1 VVLFTLPLIDAGV
14 PILDAVEFLNEVGVW
29 ALVIQPQPDKFR
41 LIDFRDLVAEPDP
54 SRPLSAAESEAVLAF
69 KDIPNLEA
77 MNRDLFQA
85 AMRERQH
92 AFIVREASQEDT
104 ADVVTVAQDLAETY
118 LSDTPRKR
126 CTRPNKPA
134 GTPSRQWY
142 HSYPPT
148 TANANGICAED
159 GSAVR

>member
-1 VVLFTLPLIDAGV
+1 MVLFSLPLLDARV
-14 PILDAVEFLNEVGVW
+14 SISDAVEFLNEVGVW
-29 ALVIQPQPDKFR
+29 GLVIQLEPDKFR

-54 SRPLSAAESEAVLAF
+54 SLPLSAADSEAVLAF

-92 AFIVREASQEDT
+92 AFVVREASQEDT
-104 ADVVTVAQDLAETY
+104 ADVVTIAQDLAETY
-118 LSDTPRKR
+118 LGDAPRKR
-126 CTRPNKPA
+126 CTRPNKPT

-142 HSYPPT
+142 HSVPPMT
-148 TANANGICAED
+148 PNANGICTED